1 MNERDEGGAV
11 DLIWFFNF
19 YFYFFIFFR
28 IWWLSRSPRLA
39 QSVKG
44 PPWPPPLPPAV
55 IGLRESRSGEYSP
68 HVIKFNRVSFCFLL
82 SFVAIRRDDIVS
94 TGLWVVVLFFFSFP
108 ILRCFRFTFCHGDT
122 LDENDEHIDRETIAT
137 GWTLSEL
144 ICGARED
151 HRRSP
156 FFFFLFSKASQGST
170 KSSWWI
176 GEIRRRK
183 KGEQLMPLSSL
194 DFNRGLFWWPKSLFF
209 FAIFRQKR
217 VALKGSSSFR
227 SLYLLSLRW
236 IDYQQNWGNQIN
248 KNTPKFDLEAV
259 DRDQHSFMRLPLV
272 LDWVLVGNC
281 NIVWCRFWL
290 DFDYLIA
297 SSLYHSRSTRNSRQ
311 DWVSSYFFSFLI
323 EIFSILSKVTSK

>member
-1 MNERDEGGAV
+1 MDIVRV
-11 DLIWFFNF
+11 DLWSS
-19 YFYFFIFFR
+19 
-28 IWWLSRSPRLA
+28 WRSPKISILFLF
-39 QSVKG
+39 VFKG
-44 PPWPPPLPPAV
+44 KP
-55 IGLRESRSGEYSP
+55 
-68 HVIKFNRVSFCFLL
+68 RVDEEL
-82 SFVAIRRDDIVS
+82 VMDRRDPTSEERRTVDA
-94 TGLWVVVLFFFSFP
+94 TVLFG
-108 ILRCFRFTFCHGDT
+108 LQQRT
-122 LDENDEHIDRETIAT
+122 L
-137 GWTLSEL
+137 
-144 ICGARED
+144 
-151 HRRSP
+151 
-156 FFFFLFSKASQGST
+156 
-170 KSSWWI
+170 
-176 GEIRRRK
+176 
-183 KGEQLMPLSSL
+183 LMAEES
-194 DFNRGLFWWPKSLFF
+194 FF

>member
-1 MNERDEGGAV
+1 MR
-11 DLIWFFNF
+11 LIWFDFLILI
-19 YFYFFIFFR
+19 FIFLFFFR

-94 TGLWVVVLFFFSFP
+94 TGLWVVVLFFF
-108 ILRCFRFTFCHGDT
+108 R
-122 LDENDEHIDRETIAT
+122 
-137 GWTLSEL
+137 
-144 ICGARED
+144 
-151 HRRSP
+151 
-156 FFFFLFSKASQGST
+156 FLFCDVFVSRFAMATHSMKMTNTLIEKQSRQDGHCP
-170 KSSWWI
+170 SWFVELVKI
-176 GEIRRRK
+176 TEDLHSFSFCFQRQAKGRRRARDGSERSDVGRK
-183 KGEQLMPLSSL
+183 ANSWCHCPLWTSTEDSF
-194 DFNRGLFWWPKSLFF
+194 DGRRVFF